1 MAWDEITRH
10 DHRRVSAR
18 YPSDMTDQEWAVI
31 APLLPPPK
39 LGGRPRKTDLR
50 AVMDAILDIASGG
63 CQWRMLPKDFP
74 PRSTVQGY
82 FYRWR
87 DSRLWETINHR
98 LVLSARELEGRE
110 ASPTAGVWTIRTQS
124 MGCTLRWR
132 SLSLAPVMHPRVGVD
147 VGVEHRKP

>member
-1 MAWDEITRH
+1 MAWDETTRH

-50 AVMDAILDIASGG
+50 AVMDAILYIASGG

-87 DSRLWETINHR
+87 DSRLWEWTSSR
-98 LVLSARELEGRE
+98 GVEGSVRNPSTPGGWNGTETSPE
-110 ASPTAGVWTIRTQS
+110 AV
-124 MGCTLRWR
+124 
-132 SLSLAPVMHPRVGVD
+132 HPRV
-147 VGVEHRKP
+147 

>member
-1 MAWDEITRH
+1 MAWDETTRH
-10 DHRRVSAR
+10 DHRRMSAR

-50 AVMDAILDIASGG
+50 AVMDAILSIASGG

-87 DSRLWETINHR
+87 DSRLWETINHL

-110 ASPTAGVWTIRTQS
+110 ASPTAGVID
-124 MGCTLRWR
+124 
-132 SLSLAPVMHPRVGVD
+132 SL
-147 VGVEHRKP
+147 